1 MKLFIWGDESDTL
14 TEVESKTLDRLSLAR
29 ETEHHVFR
37 FAPGSPAAREIEDI
51 AAEQEG
57 DYARLADLFGF
68 ELPQKVEYFLTDS
81 PGENGAILQELFGLE
96 PCPTNGLSIGPN
108 YVLGAYGDGVRAIGA
123 HEVAH
128 LFSYRLCMP
137 KCELLSEGLAMYAD
151 GAFWGKP
158 NRQWGKEFLERGVYI
173 PLAQLLSDEG
183 FYAHPSE
190 ITYPIAGAFVEFLIN
205 HLGRERF
212 LQEVYTADLPLLE
225 NLSQRLGIPAEEV
238 EARFIRFMEEDP
250 CGC

>member
-1 MKLFIWGDESDTL
+1 MKRFVWGDEPDAL
-14 TEVESKTLDRLSLAR
+14 VEVESKTLDRLSLAR

-81 PGENGAILQELFGLE
+81 PGENGAILQELFGME

-158 NRQWGKEFLERGVYI
+158 NRQWVREFLQDGRYI
-173 PLAQLLSDEG
+173 PLVELISDEG

-190 ITYPIAGAFVEFLIN
+190 ITYPIAGTFVAFLIRT
-205 HLGRERF
+205 LGEQAFFDR
-212 LQEVYTADLPLLE
+212 VYTSDLPLLE
-225 NLSQRLGIPAEEV
+225 NLTALLGPGVEERFQAY
-238 EARFIRFMEEDP
+238 AREGEI
-250 CGC
+250 